1 MEVVL
6 LVLVAGAALVGLAT
20 GRVEAMGTETLEA
33 ARGAVRI
40 AIELIGV
47 MALFLGLVEVLQ
59 RAGLLAS
66 LSRALRPIFRRLFP
80 DVPDGHPAI
89 AAMTLNIGANMLGL
103 ANAATPFG
111 IRAME
116 ELDRLNGRKGTATDA
131 MCLFLAINTSSVALL
146 PTGTIGLRVALDS
159 SDPVGILIPTWIA
172 TSLSTLVAVAAAMLL
187 ARLGPFR
194 RSRPPVATGAA
205 PPAERGS
212 GGDAAPVAPEAPPWR
227 PVRAAVAGALVLVL
241 AVLGARWALGATGAG
256 EQGALSRVSSLV
268 LLAVIVL
275 PLLYGWARGVRV
287 YEALVEGA
295 REGFQVAVR
304 IIPYLVA
311 ILAAVALF
319 RGSGAM
325 DLLARA
331 VSPVT
336 GLIGFPAEALPMALV
351 RPLSGSGAM
360 GLMVETMKT
369 HGPDSFIGYLVSTL
383 MGSTE
388 TTFYV
393 LAVYG
398 GAVGLRRARHAVPA
412 CLAGDLAGI
421 LGATLA
427 CRLLLS

>member
-1 MEVVL
+1 
-6 LVLVAGAALVGLAT
+6 
-20 GRVEAMGTETLEA
+20 
-33 ARGAVRI
+33 
-40 AIELIGV
+40 
-47 MALFLGLVEVLQ
+47 
-59 RAGLLAS
+59 
-66 LSRALRPIFRRLFP
+66 
-80 DVPDGHPAI
+80 
-89 AAMTLNIGANMLGL
+89 
-103 ANAATPFG
+103 
-111 IRAME
+111 
-116 ELDRLNGRKGTATDA
+116 